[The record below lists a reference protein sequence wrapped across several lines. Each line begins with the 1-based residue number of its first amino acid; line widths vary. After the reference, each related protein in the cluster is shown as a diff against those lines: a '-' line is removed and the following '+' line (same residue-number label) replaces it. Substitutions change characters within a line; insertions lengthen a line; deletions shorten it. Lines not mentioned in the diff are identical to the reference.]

1 MLNSTKICT
10 QETEINILLG
20 SVSKAS
26 AHLNFSKK
34 TGNTVKPEKLFIIA
48 TKKWNSVAHRHNKAY
63 SVNQTQSSSTY
74 YVNQRNWSP
83 QSFGNCIQRSK
94 ELNFSLMA
102 FLYGPSFLTNFFLFA
117 RTCSQEM
124 RKKWVE
130 SFNVQ
135 YLLLSDV
142 VVIAQKY
149 QFQQFWIDNTEG
161 FQSNIPSQFFS
172 IYMLNKT
179 PSWKVLHT
187 ENNQRCPPTIFLSC
201 FKCVTDHMCNLRCLA
216 SLTSSPLLKLSKLS
230 PTYLT
235 TNAPAQKC
243 LRTNIIILWGEFKR
257 LDFRKFKHYHSKE
270 S

>member
-1 MLNSTKICT
+1 M
-10 QETEINILLG
+10 
-20 SVSKAS
+20 
-26 AHLNFSKK
+26 
-34 TGNTVKPEKLFIIA
+34 LFIIA

-63 SVNQTQSSSTY
+63 SVNHTQSSSTY
-74 YVNQRNWSP
+74 YVNQRNWST

-102 FLYGPSFLTNFFLFA
+102 FLYGPSFLTIFFFY
-117 RTCSQEM
+117 SQELVH
-124 RKKWVE
+124 KKWGKNEWKV
-130 SFNVQ
+130 SMCSTCCCQ
-135 YLLLSDV
+135 MLLSLHRNTNFSSFELTTLRV
-142 VVIAQKY
+142 SSQTY
-149 QFQQFWIDNTEG
+149 LHSFSPSTCWIK
-161 FQSNIPSQFFS
+161 PR
-172 IYMLNKT
+172 
-179 PSWKVLHT
+179 SWKVLHT

-201 FKCVTDHMCNLRCLA
+201 FKCVTDHICNLRCLA